1 MTKPTSQ
8 STCVGTLGPGGPI
21 RQLAVDRALHHTG
34 NIHLPLPLKAE
45 LKRKQIQLL
54 WPAAAFFD
62 VFEKSPGPDGGLVSE
77 GGRRRPLTYLL
88 AQREVHRLAIA
99 AHAVQ
104 HACLDAAATHG
115 PLTQLAGAP
124 VWRRDKM
131 PLVSTLAC

>member
-1 MTKPTSQ
+1 MCFFLNLS
-8 STCVGTLGPGGPI
+8 SFVYGELG
-21 RQLAVDRALHHTG
+21 
-34 NIHLPLPLKAE
+34 E
-45 LKRKQIQLL
+45 LKNGATHAYFI
-54 WPAAAFFD
+54 
-62 VFEKSPGPDGGLVSE
+62 KSLYVWPDGGLVSE